1 MGFPCGSPGKEST
14 CNAADMG
21 LIPGMGRALG
31 ERKGY
36 LLQYSGLENSMD
48 SPWFCKESDMTERLS
63 HFTFTSFSPLP
74 FTSLL
79 FSAICKAS
87 SDNHFA
93 FLHFFFLEM
102 VLSLDCKRVDSAEPK
117 PWKGRA
123 RLFVTLK
130 NEISWSASLLNVP
143 FLTKTVQNPVAFPDC
158 STLSPAFW
166 QALRFSFLTSSF
178 IMPAQWIKLKM
189 QRCLDG
195 GHLQPFH

>member
-1 MGFPCGSPGKEST
+1 MVLPQDSSTQRKYLGKPRHILSAFRWASLVAHLVKNPPAMQGS
-14 CNAADMG
+14 NMG

-36 LLQYSGLENSMD
+36 PLQYSGLENSID

-79 FSAICKAS
+79 FSDICKAS

-93 FLHFFFLEM
+93 FFHFFFLEM

-117 PWKGRA
+117 P
-123 RLFVTLK
+123 
-130 NEISWSASLLNVP
+130 
-143 FLTKTVQNPVAFPDC
+143 
-158 STLSPAFW
+158 
-166 QALRFSFLTSSF
+166 
-178 IMPAQWIKLKM
+178 
-189 QRCLDG
+189 
-195 GHLQPFH
+195 